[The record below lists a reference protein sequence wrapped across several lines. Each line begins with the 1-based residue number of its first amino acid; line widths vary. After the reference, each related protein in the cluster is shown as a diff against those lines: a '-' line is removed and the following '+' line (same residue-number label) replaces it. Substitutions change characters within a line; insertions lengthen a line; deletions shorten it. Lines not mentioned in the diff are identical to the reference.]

1 MLNTIGAPVAA
12 PHLAA
17 CAAPHLLEIAVG
29 GVLLVGA
36 AALTYRAA
44 RYGAGKLF
52 GNE

>member
-1 MLNTIGAPVAA
+1 MINAIGAPLAA
-12 PHLAA
+12 PHVAA

-36 AALTYRAA
+36 AAVTYHAA